1 MENQI
6 AASPKSKLPI
16 LTPQLGHS
24 FVTLSIPINIFSLEQ
39 WGHNPSKHLTNS
51 DLLINFLVDS
61 TA

>member
-6 AASPKSKLPI
+6 AASPKSMLPI
-16 LTPQLGHS
+16 LTPQLGHL

-51 DLLINFLVDS
+51 DRLINFLVDS
-61 TA
+61 AA

>member
-6 AASPKSKLPI
+6 AASPKSILPI

-24 FVTLSIPINIFSLEQ
+24 FITLSIPINIFSLKQ

-61 TA
+61 AA